1 MDVPGCKGSKARGNA
16 AYPSPSSSNEREQ
29 HQGWNARPEKY
40 FLGIEGSANKLG
52 IGIVDSCGKII
63 SNLRKTFIPPVG
75 SGFLPGE
82 TARHHRQ
89 HIVQLLVASL
99 SSSRLSLEDLEA
111 ICFTKGLQC
120 FVYTLH

>member
-1 MDVPGCKGSKARGNA
+1 M
-16 AYPSPSSSNEREQ
+16 Q
-29 HQGWNARPEKY
+29 TPEKY

-52 IGIVDSCGKII
+52 IGIVDSSGNIL
-63 SNLRKTFIPPVG
+63 SNLRKTFVPPVG

-99 SSSRLSLEDLEA
+99 FLLQTQFE
-111 ICFTKGLQC
+111 GLGGNM
-120 FVYTLH
+120 FYKR